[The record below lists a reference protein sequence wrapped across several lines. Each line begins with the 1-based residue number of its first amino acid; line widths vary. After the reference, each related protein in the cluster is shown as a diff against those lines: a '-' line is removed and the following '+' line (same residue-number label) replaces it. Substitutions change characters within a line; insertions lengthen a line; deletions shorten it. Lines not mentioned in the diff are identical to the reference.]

1 LRSGGECALPWCWVD
16 LCFRVGLARV
26 RVRGGIRSVK
36 SIIKEMWFSF
46 HVDPRHSIKSPMHE
60 RACMHAHILYHG
72 ERQPITFECHTLECK
87 VRSERVKGSAR
98 EVRPLNSRRARG
110 CTSGSA
116 AKNISELDTSLIA
129 WSAALV
135 SARACQLP
143 TCACARAAAWALE
156 GHLLR
161 VGHAGIIPPDAHVV
175 AHRLGLCDVPGS
187 APSGG
192 ACAQPA
198 AFGTGLSCLRLF
210 EPAPLPA
217 RLRQPGP
224 ALSSRAHETTNTL
237 RERACQ

>member
-1 LRSGGECALPWCWVD
+1 MILISCRPTLFHQVPPCMK
-16 LCFRVGLARV
+16 ARAA
-26 RVRGGIRSVK
+26 
-36 SIIKEMWFSF
+36 
-46 HVDPRHSIKSPMHE
+46 
-60 RACMHAHILYHG
+60 RACMRACSHARPLLNSCLYHG

-129 WSAALV
+129 WSATLV

-143 TCACARAAAWALE
+143 ARARARVASGALE

-175 AHRLGLCDVPGS
+175 GHRLGL
-187 APSGG
+187 
-192 ACAQPA
+192 
-198 AFGTGLSCLRLF
+198 
-210 EPAPLPA
+210 
-217 RLRQPGP
+217 
-224 ALSSRAHETTNTL
+224 
-237 RERACQ
+237 